1 MRAPASRSSLV
12 TASSCQIHADVSR
25 AYRAAHPGISVATS
39 PGMRA
44 IVPLGRVLFAL
55 IFVASVV
62 GHFSSAEI
70 SEAAAHG
77 VPLATILV
85 PLAGLLALVGGVSV
99 MLGYRARFGALL
111 LLVFLVPVTLIMHKF
126 WGLADP
132 QVAMM
137 QRVHVMKNL
146 SLIGGCLILMHFGS
160 GPYSLDS

>member
-1 MRAPASRSSLV
+1 M
-12 TASSCQIHADVSR
+12 
-25 AYRAAHPGISVATS
+25 
-39 PGMRA
+39 
-44 IVPLGRVLFAL
+44 FAL

-85 PLAGLLALVGGVSV
+85 PLAGLIALVGGVSV

-111 LLVFLVPVTLIMHKF
+111 LLVFLVPVTLVMHKF

-132 QVAMM
+132 QMAMM
-137 QRVHVMKNL
+137 QKIQFMKNT
-146 SLIGGCLILMHFGS
+146 SLVGACLLVMYHGS
-160 GPYSLDS
+160 GPYSLDG

>member
-1 MRAPASRSSLV
+1 M
-12 TASSCQIHADVSR
+12 
-25 AYRAAHPGISVATS
+25 SVALA

-62 GHFSSAEI
+62 GHFSSAQI

-77 VPLATILV
+77 VPLATLLV
-85 PLAGLLALVGGVSV
+85 PLAGLIALVGGVSV

-111 LLVFLVPVTLIMHKF
+111 LLVFLVPVTLVMHKF

-132 QVAMM
+132 QMAML
-137 QRVHVMKNL
+137 QKINFMKNTAL
-146 SLIGGCLILMHFGS
+146 AGTCLLLMYHGS
-160 GPYSLDS
+160 GPYSLDG

>member
-1 MRAPASRSSLV
+1 M
-12 TASSCQIHADVSR
+12 
-25 AYRAAHPGISVATS
+25 SVALA

-62 GHFSSAEI
+62 GHFSSAQI

-77 VPLATILV
+77 VPLATLLV
-85 PLAGLLALVGGVSV
+85 PLAGLIALVGGVSV

-111 LLVFLVPVTLIMHKF
+111 LLVFLVPVTLVMHKF

-132 QVAMM
+132 QMAML
-137 QRVHVMKNL
+137 QKIQFMKNT
-146 SLIGGCLILMHFGS
+146 SLIGACLFFMYHGS
-160 GPYSLDS
+160 GPYSLDG

>member
-1 MRAPASRSSLV
+1 
-12 TASSCQIHADVSR
+12 
-25 AYRAAHPGISVATS
+25 
-39 PGMRA
+39 MRA

-55 IFVASVV
+55 IFVASIV

-85 PLAGLLALVGGVSV
+85 PLAGIIALVGGVSV

-126 WGLADP
+126 WGLPDP
-132 QVAMM
+132 QMAML
-137 QRVHVMKNL
+137 QKINFMKNAAL
-146 SLIGGCLILMHFGS
+146 AGTCLLIMYHGS
-160 GPYSLDS
+160 GPYSLDG